1 MDEKTRKLAEKFLK
15 SHIYCTIATCTSSI
29 PHAAVVMYASEG
41 LDIYFFTGKSTKKL
55 KNIKQNPN
63 IAVVVEGKRF
73 LFFPQAIE
81 IQGRAEILSGKD
93 EEIAKKLYFSRMKP
107 EFIAAKKLALRREI
121 TWIKVTPEKI
131 FTYGIGT
138 KLLEI
143 EPEEQFR
150 RVV

>member
-1 MDEKTRKLAEKFLK
+1 MKKLVEKFLK
-15 SHIYCTIATCTSSI
+15 KHVYCTIATCANGV
-29 PHAAVVMYASEG
+29 PHAAIVMYVSDT
-41 LDIYFFTGKSTKKL
+41 LNIYFFTGEKTKKL
-55 KNIKQNPN
+55 KNIKRNPN

-73 LFFPQAIE
+73 LFFPQAVE

-93 EEIAKKLYFSRMKP
+93 EETAKKLYFSRMKP

-138 KLLEI
+138 KLLET

-150 RVV
+150 RIK